1 VRSEVLEEVGCE
13 SLRSIKGKNFLC
25 PLYLISFI
33 FIFSVTIKLAI
44 LWAMQSPYIV
54 FDESNY
60 YIIAKRIW
68 ENGTFHINMHPFPQY
83 PPLYP
88 FLISPIAGC
97 VEDKVL
103 CFHCILV
110 LNAFLSSL
118 IVFPAYYLAKE
129 YLSDDDSVIVAF
141 LTVIMPPSFI
151 YSFTIMAENL
161 FFPLFL
167 TSVCFMVRVYKSNN
181 LKNNLLAGIF
191 ISLSILTK
199 LIGLVLAVVYLL
211 EVLYLR
217 WQEKSG

>member
-1 VRSEVLEEVGCE
+1 MLEVEEVDCE
-13 SLRSIKGKNFLC
+13 LLKSVEGIKILC
-25 PLYLISFI
+25 PLHLIFLI
-33 FIFSVTIKLAI
+33 FIFSIATKLAI
-44 LWAMQSPYIV
+44 LWTIQSPHIV

-60 YIIAKRIW
+60 YVIAKQIW
-68 ENGTFHINMHPFPQY
+68 EDKDFHINMHPFPQY

-88 FLISPIAGC
+88 FLISPIVGGI
-97 VEDKVL
+97 EDKIL
-103 CFHCILV
+103 SFHCILV

-118 IVFPAYYLAKE
+118 IVLPAYYLAKE
-129 YLSDDDSVIVAF
+129 YLNENDSIIVAF

-167 TSVCFMVRVYKSNN
+167 TSVCFMTKVYKSNN
-181 LKNNLLAGIF
+181 SKNNLLAGIF
-191 ISLSILTK
+191 ISLTILTK

-217 WQEKSG
+217 WKEKTG